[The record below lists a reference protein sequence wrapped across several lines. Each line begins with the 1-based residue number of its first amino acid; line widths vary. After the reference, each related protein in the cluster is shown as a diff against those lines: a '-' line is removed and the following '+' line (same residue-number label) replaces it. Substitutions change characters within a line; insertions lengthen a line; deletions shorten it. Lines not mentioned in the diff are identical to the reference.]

1 MGSATTCSPKDLHR
15 GDLVGRAF
23 KCFYFSIKQFKK
35 HQKAFRHHQSD
46 LLDLAQRACAVKSQG
61 SGIENGFG
69 NSQIVAS
76 GIFRTHLVIVTAFY
90 TLFVL
95 INAIHSGSRY
105 SVFSPSKLGEPPRRI
120 KLGNP
125 AAMKSIY
132 KTRYSVRLRR
142 QGMLLQYLKND
153 YQTYCSSHW

>member
-1 MGSATTCSPKDLHR
+1 MRSSNMMLWDQQLTVVPKISTGEIWLAEHSN
-15 GDLVGRAF
+15 AF
-23 KCFYFSIKQFKK
+23 ILALSSSK
-35 HQKAFRHHQSD
+35 HHKALRHHQSD

-76 GIFRTHLVIVTAFY
+76 RIFRTRLVIVTAFY
-90 TLFVL
+90 TYLVS

-153 YQTYCSSHW
+153 Y